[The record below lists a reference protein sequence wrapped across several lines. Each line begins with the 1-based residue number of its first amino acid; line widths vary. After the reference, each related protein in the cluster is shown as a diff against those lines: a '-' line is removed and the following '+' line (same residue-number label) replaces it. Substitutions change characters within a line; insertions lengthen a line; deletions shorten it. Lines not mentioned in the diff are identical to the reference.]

1 MMQIY
6 LIYTINQI
14 PTQNLWD
21 YIYTAYLY
29 IVYLWKVLK
38 ALNLIVWHMLT
49 FIHFTVFVVFP
60 GEWAPPEIPGDVGAP
75 QQAPFWESGVLWTD
89 LAQQFTCTG
98 CTAEVRCSFTCVK
111 KEIRYSSI
119 TVT

>member
-29 IVYLWKVLK
+29 TVYLWKVLK
-38 ALNLIVWHMLT
+38 ALNWIVWHM
-49 FIHFTVFVVFP
+49 
-60 GEWAPPEIPGDVGAP
+60 
-75 QQAPFWESGVLWTD
+75 
-89 LAQQFTCTG
+89 
-98 CTAEVRCSFTCVK
+98 
-111 KEIRYSSI
+111 
-119 TVT
+119 